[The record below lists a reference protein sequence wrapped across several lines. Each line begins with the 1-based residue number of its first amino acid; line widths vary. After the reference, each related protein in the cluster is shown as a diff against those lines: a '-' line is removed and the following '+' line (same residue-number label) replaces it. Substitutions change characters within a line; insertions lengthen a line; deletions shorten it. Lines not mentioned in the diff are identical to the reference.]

1 MRNERRYYNK
11 KKIRS
16 SQKRQC
22 LRCWFFC
29 GLFCYEMKGLVIGK
43 FANILMIL
51 RYDDRRVVDVEY

>member
-22 LRCWFFC
+22 LGCWFFLWAF
-29 GLFCYEMKGLVIGK
+29 LFLK
-43 FANILMIL
+43 FRKIIAYILKSKL
-51 RYDDRRVVDVEY
+51 LEE

>member
-22 LRCWFFC
+22 LGCWLFC

-43 FANILMIL
+43 FANI
-51 RYDDRRVVDVEY
+51 